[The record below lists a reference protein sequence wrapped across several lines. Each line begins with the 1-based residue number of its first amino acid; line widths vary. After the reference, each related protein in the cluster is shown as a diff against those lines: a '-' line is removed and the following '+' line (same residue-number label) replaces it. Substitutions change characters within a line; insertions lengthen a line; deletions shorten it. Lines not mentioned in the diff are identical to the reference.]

1 MTSLNGIDIPPNLGL
16 AKIVTVDFPPMP
28 NLSSNNIIK
37 NLLKENLQLNYD
49 LNVLKLKMSS
59 MKKENIRNMRTL
71 KMQEKNLLNV
81 ISVISKPSLL
91 ST

>member
-1 MTSLNGIDIPPNLGL
+1 MTSLNGIDIPP
-16 AKIVTVDFPPMP
+16 KPIVTVDFPPMP

-37 NLLKENLQLNYD
+37 NLLKENVQLNYD